1 MKNILL
7 PTDFSDNA
15 WNAIFTGLKM
25 FETVDCNFILLN
37 TYEPKLANLM
47 GNKSKERLGVIYD
60 SLSENS
66 KLQLDKT
73 MQYLHENHSRSN
85 HKFESVSISNDIE
98 HAINQMVVDR
108 DIDLIVMG
116 TKGATGAKEVFMGS
130 NTVKVIK
137 KVRKCPIIAVPHNF
151 DFKALKSIVFPTD
164 FTHPYSKSELKPL
177 IDLVSLWKAE
187 IAILQVAQEYEL
199 HDEQKRNLKQLSNRL
214 QDVKHSFHK
223 VEMWNNVAE
232 ATNKFAG
239 ENDMD
244 LIALIHYPHTF
255 MEKLTREPVIRKI
268 GFHAKVPIMVLPD
281 IH

>member
-1 MKNILL
+1 MKTILL

-25 FETVDCNFILLN
+25 FETVDRNFILLN

-73 MQYLHENHSRSN
+73 MQYLNENHSRSN

-116 TKGATGAKEVFMGS
+116 TKGATGAKEIFMGS

-137 KVRKCPIIAVPHNF
+137 KVRLCPIIAVPQNY
-151 DFKALKSIVFPTD
+151 DFKALKSVVFPTD

-177 IDLVSLWKAE
+177 IDLVSLWNAE
-187 IAILQVAQEYEL
+187 IAILQIAQEYEL
-199 HDEQKRNLKQLSNRL
+199 HDEQKRNSKQLSNRL

-232 ATNKFAG
+232 ATNKFAS

-244 LIALIHYPHTF
+244 LIALIHYAHTF

-268 GFHAKVPIMVLPD
+268 GYHAKVPLMVLPD

>member
-60 SLSENS
+60 SLAENS

-73 MQYLHENHSRSN
+73 MQYLHKNHVRSN
-85 HKFESVSISNDIE
+85 HKFEQVSISNDVE
-98 HAINQMVVDR
+98 HAIKKIVTDR

-137 KVRKCPIIAVPHNF
+137 KVRNCPIIVVPHKY
-151 DFKALKSIVFPTD
+151 DFKTLKTVVFPTD
-164 FTHPYSKSELKPL
+164 FTHPYDKNELKPL
-177 IDLVSLWKAE
+177 IDLVSLWSAE
-187 IAILQVAQEYEL
+187 IFVLQVAQEYTL
-199 HDEQKRNLKQLSNRL
+199 HDAQEKNLKQLSKRL
-214 QDVKHSFHK
+214 QDVQHSFHK

-232 ATNKFAG
+232 ATSKFADD
-239 ENDMD
+239 NDVE

-268 GFHAKVPIMVLPD
+268 GFHSNVPLMILPD
-281 IH
+281 I

>member
-7 PTDFSDNA
+7 PTDFSTNA

-25 FETVDCNFILLN
+25 FEAVDCNFILLN

-73 MQYLHENHSRSN
+73 MQYLFENHSRNN
-85 HKFESVSISNDIE
+85 HKFESVSISSDIE

-116 TKGATGAKEVFMGS
+116 TKGATGAKEIFMGS

-137 KVRKCPIIAVPHNF
+137 KVRMCPIIAVPHNY
-151 DFKALKSIVFPTD
+151 DFKALKSVVFPTD
-164 FTHPYSKSELKPL
+164 FTHPYGKSELKPL

-187 IAILQVAQEYEL
+187 IFILQIAQEYEL
-199 HDEQKRNLKQLSNRL
+199 HDDQKKNLEQLTKRL
-214 QDVKHSFHK
+214 QDVKHSFNK

-268 GFHAKVPIMVLPD
+268 GFHAKVPLMVLPD

>member
-1 MKNILL
+1 MKHILL

-25 FETVDCNFILLN
+25 FQTVDCNFILLN

-85 HKFESVSISNDIE
+85 HKFEAVSISNDIE
-98 HAINQMVVDR
+98 HAINQLVVDR

-137 KVRKCPIIAVPHNF
+137 KVRMCPIIAVPHNY
-151 DFKALKSIVFPTD
+151 DFKALKSVVFPTD

-177 IDLVSLWKAE
+177 IDVVGLWNAE
-187 IAILQVAQEYEL
+187 IAILQIAQEYEL

-268 GFHAKVPIMVLPD
+268 GFHAKVPLMVLPD

>member
-7 PTDFSDNA
+7 PTDFSNNA

-25 FETVDCNFILLN
+25 FETIDCNFILLN

-47 GNKSKERLGVIYD
+47 GNKSKERLGVIFD

-73 MQYLHENHSRSN
+73 MQYLIENHSRSN
-85 HKFESVSISNDIE
+85 HKFELASISNDIE
-98 HAINQMVVDR
+98 HAINQMVADR
-108 DIDLIVMG
+108 DIDLIIMG
-116 TKGATGAKEVFMGS
+116 TKGATGAKEIFMGS

-137 KVRKCPIIAVPHNF
+137 KVRSCPIIAVPHDY
-151 DFKALKSIVFPTD
+151 DFKALKSVVFPTD

-177 IDLVSLWKAE
+177 IDVVSLWNAE
-187 IAILQVAQEYEL
+187 IFIMQIAQEYEL
-199 HDEQKRNLKQLSNRL
+199 HDDQKRNLEQLSKRL
-214 QDVKHSFHK
+214 QDVKHSFNK

-232 ATNKFAG
+232 ATNKFVD
-239 ENDMD
+239 ENEMD

-268 GFHAKVPIMVLPD
+268 GFHAKVPLMVLPD

>member
-7 PTDFSDNA
+7 PTDFSNNA

-25 FETVDCNFILLN
+25 FQSVDCNFILLN

-73 MQYLHENHSRSN
+73 MQYLLENHSRSN

-137 KVRKCPIIAVPHNF
+137 KVRRCPIIAVPHSY
-151 DFKALKSIVFPTD
+151 DFKALKSVVFPTD

-177 IDLVSLWKAE
+177 IDVVSLWNAE
-187 IAILQVAQEYEL
+187 IAILQIAQEYEL
-199 HDEQKRNLKQLSNRL
+199 HDEQKRNLKQLSHRL
-214 QDVKHSFHK
+214 QDVKHSYHK

-268 GFHAKVPIMVLPD
+268 GFHAKVPLMVLPD

>member
-47 GNKSKERLGVIYD
+47 GSKSKERLGVIYD
-60 SLSENS
+60 SLAENS

-73 MQYLHENHSRSN
+73 MQYLHKNHVRGN
-85 HKFESVSISNDIE
+85 HTFEQVSISNDIE
-98 HAINQMVVDR
+98 HAIKKLVAER

-137 KVRKCPIIAVPHNF
+137 KVRACPIIAVPHKY
-151 DFKALKSIVFPTD
+151 DLKALKTVVFPTD
-164 FTHPYSKSELKPL
+164 FTHPYNKNELKPL

-187 IAILQVAQEYEL
+187 IMVLQVAQEYEL
-199 HDEQKRNLKQLSNRL
+199 HDEQKKNLKQLSKRL

-232 ATNKFAG
+232 ATNKFADDKDV
-239 ENDMD
+239 E

-268 GFHAKVPIMVLPD
+268 GFHSNVPLMILPD
-281 IH
+281 I

>member
-25 FETVDCNFILLN
+25 FQTVDCNFILLN

-137 KVRKCPIIAVPHNF
+137 KVRMCPIIAVPHNY
-151 DFKALKSIVFPTD
+151 DFKALKSVVFPTD

-177 IDLVSLWKAE
+177 IDVVGLWNAE
-187 IAILQVAQEYEL
+187 IAILQIAQEYEL

-268 GFHAKVPIMVLPD
+268 GFHAKVPLMVLPD

>member
-73 MQYLHENHSRSN
+73 MQYLHENHARSN

-98 HAINQMVVDR
+98 HAINQMAADR

-137 KVRKCPIIAVPHNF
+137 KVRRCPIIAVPHNY
-151 DFKALKSIVFPTD
+151 DFKALKSVVFPTD

-177 IDLVSLWKAE
+177 IDIVSLWNAE
-187 IAILQVAQEYEL
+187 IFILQVAQEYEL
-199 HDEQKRNLKQLSNRL
+199 QDEQKRNLKQLSNRL
-214 QDVKHSFHK
+214 KDVKHSFNK

-232 ATNKFAG
+232 ATNKFAD

-244 LIALIHYPHTF
+244 LITLIHYPHTF
-255 MEKLTREPVIRKI
+255 MEKLTREPVIRKM
-268 GFHAKVPIMVLPD
+268 GFHTKVPLMVLPD
-281 IH
+281 IN

>member
-25 FETVDCNFILLN
+25 FQTVDCNFILLN

-137 KVRKCPIIAVPHNF
+137 KVRMCPILAVPHNY
-151 DFKALKSIVFPTD
+151 DFKALKSVVFPTD

-177 IDLVSLWKAE
+177 IDVVGLWNAE
-187 IAILQVAQEYEL
+187 IAILQIAQEYEL

-268 GFHAKVPIMVLPD
+268 GFHAKVPLMVLPD

>member
-25 FETVDCNFILLN
+25 FQTVDCNFILLN

-98 HAINQMVVDR
+98 HTINQMVVDR

-137 KVRKCPIIAVPHNF
+137 KVRKCPIIAVPHNY
-151 DFKALKSIVFPTD
+151 DFKALKSVVFPTD

-177 IDLVSLWKAE
+177 IDVVGLWNAE
-187 IAILQVAQEYEL
+187 IAILQIAQEYEL

-223 VEMWNNVAE
+223 VDMWNNVAE
-232 ATNKFAG
+232 ATNKFTG

-268 GFHAKVPIMVLPD
+268 GFHAKVPLMVLPD
-281 IH
+281 IR

>member
-25 FETVDCNFILLN
+25 FETVECNFILLN

-73 MQYLHENHSRSN
+73 MQYLLENHSRSN

-116 TKGATGAKEVFMGS
+116 TKGATGAKEIFMGS

-137 KVRKCPIIAVPHNF
+137 KVRLCPIIAVPHSY
-151 DFKALKSIVFPTD
+151 DFKALKSVVFPTD

-177 IDLVSLWKAE
+177 IDVVSLWNAE
-187 IAILQVAQEYEL
+187 IFILQIAEEYEL
-199 HDEQKRNLKQLSNRL
+199 HDEQKRNLEQLSKRL
-214 QDVKHSFHK
+214 QDVKHSFNK

-232 ATNKFAG
+232 ATNKFVD

-255 MEKLTREPVIRKI
+255 MEKLTREPVIRKM
-268 GFHAKVPIMVLPD
+268 GFHAKVPLMILPD